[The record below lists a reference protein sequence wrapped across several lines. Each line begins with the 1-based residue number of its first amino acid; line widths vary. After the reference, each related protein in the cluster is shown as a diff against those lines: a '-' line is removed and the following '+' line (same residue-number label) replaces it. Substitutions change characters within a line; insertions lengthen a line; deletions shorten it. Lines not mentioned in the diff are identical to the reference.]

1 MRIRKCPLPK
11 WGGEQPLLLLRVKV
25 VKIQLR
31 YDRDRIGGYKITPVS
46 SDAVKDNFAC
56 IVYRTNWDW
65 RLAIGKLLA
74 SETYKDWAVRNPSRR
89 NDMIVW
95 YFKVVSPNGKATHLK
110 LTNEFDYPT
119 RCIIYGSTGDSVRGQ
134 RLYDFLR
141 RELQDITPIEFM
153 VEYRNSRGIGIEY
166 RDGDLTTV
174 AREHIEVWADQTVSR
189 LVW

>member
-1 MRIRKCPLPK
+1 MRIRKYPLPI

-31 YDRDRIGGYKITPVS
+31 YDKDRIGGYKITPVS
-46 SDAVKDNFAC
+46 SGAVKGSLGY
-56 IVYRTNWDW
+56 IVHRTNWDW

-74 SETYKDWAVRNPSRR
+74 SEKYKDWAVRDSSKR

-95 YFKVVSPNGKATHLK
+95 YFKVVSPDGKVRYLK
-110 LTNEFDYPT
+110 LTNEYDYPT
-119 RCIIYGSTGDSVRGQ
+119 RCMIYGDAVDEMRGQ
-134 RLYDFLR
+134 RLHDFLR
-141 RELQDITPIEFM
+141 RELQDTIPIEFM
-153 VEYRNSRGIGIEY
+153 VEYRSGRGIGIEY

-174 AREHIEVWADQTVSR
+174 AREHSEAWADQVVSR